1 MDMYGGGLALDFVGL
16 GWEGWGVVYV
26 DFVGF
31 GEELGVLL
39 AF

>member
-1 MDMYGGGLALDFVGL
+1 MDMNGGGLALDFVGL

-31 GEELGVLL
+31 G
-39 AF
+39 

>member
-1 MDMYGGGLALDFVGL
+1 MYGSGLALDFVGL

-31 GEELGVLL
+31 G
-39 AF
+39 

>member
-1 MDMYGGGLALDFVGL
+1 MYGGGLALDFVGL

-31 GEELGVLL
+31 G
-39 AF
+39 

>member
-1 MDMYGGGLALDFVGL
+1 MYGGGLALDFVGL

-31 GEELGVLL
+31 GQELGVLL

>member
-1 MDMYGGGLALDFVGL
+1 MDMNGGGLTLDFVGL
-16 GWEGWGVVYV
+16 GWEGWGVGYV

-31 GEELGVLL
+31 WEELGVLE